1 MVSLVSQSSLPW
13 FLIVHFVYSFLAKG
27 GFGSVYKVKNRL
39 DGAHYAIKKI
49 ILKHRHPDI
58 FLKILRE
65 VTTLAQVQTPLVKLY
80 CPEKC
85 PLHLFQLH

>member
-1 MVSLVSQSSLPW
+1 MLCSP
-13 FLIVHFVYSFLAKG
+13 LIEHFVYSFLAKG

-49 ILKHRHPDI
+49 ILKHRQPDI

-65 VTTLAQVQTPLVKLY
+65 VTTLAQVQTRLL
-80 CPEKC
+80 
-85 PLHLFQLH
+85 LFLFY